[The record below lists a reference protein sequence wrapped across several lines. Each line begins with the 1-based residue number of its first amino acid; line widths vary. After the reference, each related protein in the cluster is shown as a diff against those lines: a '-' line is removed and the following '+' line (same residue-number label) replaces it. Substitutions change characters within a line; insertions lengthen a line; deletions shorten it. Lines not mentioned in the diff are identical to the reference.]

1 MTDPGTAIVFYVVFV
16 ASLTLHEAAHA
27 LVAKL
32 GGDLTAYSAGQVSIS
47 PIPHMRRE
55 PIGMI
60 VLPILSLAVSGWP
73 FGFASAPYDP
83 VWARRHPRRAAWMS
97 LAGPGANLALVLL
110 AGLLIRAGALSGWLD
125 APESVSFSQ
134 VIAPGGS
141 PIGDTAALTL
151 SILFSMNL
159 LLLLLNLI
167 PVPPLDGWGALGL
180 LLSEDTTRSYQDWVA
195 RSGMAWI
202 GILIAWQLIGWTF
215 HPAFLFAVN
224 LLYPGVYYG

>member
-1 MTDPGTAIVFYVVFV
+1 
-16 ASLTLHEAAHA
+16 
-27 LVAKL
+27 
-32 GGDLTAYSAGQVSIS
+32 
-47 PIPHMRRE
+47 MRRE
-55 PIGMI
+55 PIGML

-110 AGLLIRAGALSGWLD
+110 AGLLIRAGALSGWLE
-125 APESVSFSQ
+125 APESVSFSR
-134 VIAPGGS
+134 VIAAGQS
-141 PIGDTAALTL
+141 PLGDTAALTL

-167 PVPPLDGWGALGL
+167 PVPPFDGWGALGL
-180 LLSEDTTRSYQDWVA
+180 LLSEDTTRLYQDRVA
-195 RSGMAWI
+195 GSGLAWI
-202 GILIAWQLIGWTF
+202 GILIAWQLIGWIF

-224 LLYPGVYYG
+224 LLYPGVYFG